1 MLGVFSEATGLGYGL
16 DTEASEGKGKDAIIC
31 EAEVAGVGG
40 SVTEKLGVRLDSLF
54 L

>member
-16 DTEASEGKGKDAIIC
+16 EGSEGKGKDAIIR
-31 EAEVAGVGG
+31 EAEVAGVGS
-40 SVTEKLGVRLDSLF
+40 SVTETLGVRLDSLF